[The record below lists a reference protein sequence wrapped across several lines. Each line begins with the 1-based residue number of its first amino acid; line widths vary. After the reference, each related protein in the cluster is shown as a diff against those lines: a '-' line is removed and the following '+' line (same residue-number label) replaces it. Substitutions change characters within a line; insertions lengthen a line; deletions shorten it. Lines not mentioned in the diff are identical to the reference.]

1 MKELSND
8 GHCFAGYE
16 QLVSAAVILLSVER
30 KHICSAIDALVAEER
45 LIEEQGEIFLPKYY
59 YAEIGVAN
67 RLRRMM
73 KGGGDVLEGFDVEEI
88 ETEGSGEWVKVE
100 DGYVCAEY
108 VQDDNPVEGEF
119 LGVWRVTAYAAT
131 GNACANGNYPSVG
144 TTIAHNSL
152 PFGTRVYIEGVGER
166 VVEDRGPAYLGEEWC
181 DLYLGDTA
189 SCIQWGD
196 QQRRVW
202 RIVG

>member
-1 MKELSND
+1 MNNTNRFI
-8 GHCFAGYE
+8 GVIFAFMIGIILICAMGD
-16 QLVSAAVILLSVER
+16 QASAAYVNSDDGLRVRSEPNTE
-30 KHICSAIDALVAEER
+30 S
-45 LIEEQGEIFLPKYY
+45 EI
-59 YAEIGVAN
+59 V
-67 RLRRMM
+67 R
-73 KGGGDVLEGFDVEEI
+73 VLQYGEEI

-108 VQDDNPVEGEF
+108 VQEDNPIEGDF

-131 GNACANGNYPSVG
+131 GNACANGNYPSIG

-166 VVEDRGPAYLGEEWC
+166 VVEDRGPAYLGDEWC
-181 DLYLGDTA
+181 DLYLGDTG
-189 SCIQWGD
+189 SCVQWGD

-202 RIVG
+202 KIVG